1 MIAGS
6 CTGHKAYGVP
16 ATNEYGLPVMSNVAV
31 RTQGGDVTLN
41 VVTLIEEDP
50 APASKDIID
59 RNNRLKFF
67 VVFIFLNTCV
77 ILFVCA

>member
-1 MIAGS
+1 
-6 CTGHKAYGVP
+6 
-16 ATNEYGLPVMSNVAV
+16 
-31 RTQGGDVTLN
+31 